1 MDKLTNKKH
10 GRYMSLRISNMHIPS
25 HIMLIIY
32 SMIVILPLYIMIT
45 GSFKGRLEIF
55 RNAFG
60 LPESLYLANYEHVL
74 IGGNFLL
81 YFRNS
86 IVVVGLSLFFLLVL
100 GIMIAYAL
108 ASWKSKIA
116 NFLYFL
122 FLAGMMIPL
131 RMASIRLIEI
141 VMALGLMGTFW
152 GLIPTYVA
160 MGLPIAVFVLTEF
173 IRQIPKELTEAAIID
188 GAGRFRVMLNIVVP
202 LTRPALAAVAIYNL
216 IPFWND
222 LWFPLIYIGAAR
234 EHNTLIL
241 SVYELFF
248 QYKTEWPR
256 VLALLTLASLPV
268 LTLYLLMSQQF
279 IRGMTAGAVKE

>member
-1 MDKLTNKKH
+1 MDQEKNKKD
-10 GRYMSLRISNMHIPS
+10 MSLRIFNMHIPS

-45 GSFKGRLEIF
+45 GSFKVRLEIF
-55 RNAFG
+55 QNAFG
-60 LPESLYLANYEHVL
+60 FPESLYLANYEHVL
-74 IGGNFLL
+74 SGGDFFL

-86 IVVVGLSLFFLLVL
+86 FVVVGLSLFFLLVF
-100 GIMIAYAL
+100 GVMIAYAL
-108 ASWKSKIA
+108 ASWKSKFS

-141 VMALGLMGTFW
+141 IMALNLMGTFW

-160 MGLPIAVFVLTEF
+160 MGLPIAIFVLTEF

-188 GAGRFRVMLNIVVP
+188 GAGRFRVMLNIVLP

-222 LWFPLIYIGAAR
+222 LWFPMIYIGASR

-241 SVYELFF
+241 SVFELFF

-268 LTLYLLMSQQF
+268 LILYLLMSQQF
-279 IRGMTAGAVKE
+279 IKGMTAGAVKE